1 MIEQYEL
8 KYQKLN
14 KELSE
19 TQKLLHAETE
29 SKKQFESD
37 LKRVF
42 LKNLT
47 HMNMEAYAL
56 FNGGCADPTGA
67 SVGIAQAGT
76 GAVGM
81 GLGNSFPM
89 MGSTRNDYD
98 PESVVYQQ
106 TAIKGLAPSNPT
118 PPLSSSATAAGAV
131 NAGGIASVLHSSNHS
146 HSHINSHVSFAPNT
160 SNSTSNSTHA
170 IVTHDP
176 ILHTNKSKPS
186 STTHVS
192 GVSAV
197 TVAVAGTAAG
207 TNVIA
212 HKANNTIVNKVL
224 KKSTIMT
231 IHKPNTATTNITSGT
246 SNNNVTGNP
255 YTKSLVSTE
264 VDVRGSME
272 NQIPRPYIV
281 PTPVH
286 YSSTTSSIYK

>member
-14 KELSE
+14 RELSE

-67 SVGIAQAGT
+67 SVGIAQAGA

-89 MGSTRNDYD
+89 MGSARNDYD

-118 PPLSSSATAAGAV
+118 PPLSSSATV
-131 NAGGIASVLHSSNHS
+131 TAGGITSVLHSNNHS

-170 IVTHDP
+170 IGTHDP
-176 ILHTNKSKPS
+176 VLHTNKSKPS
-186 STTHVS
+186 STSNVS

-197 TVAVAGTAAG
+197 AGTGTAAG
-207 TNVIA
+207 TIGSNVIA

-231 IHKPNTATTNITSGT
+231 IHKPNTATTNTASGT

-255 YTKSLVSTE
+255 YTKSLVSTD